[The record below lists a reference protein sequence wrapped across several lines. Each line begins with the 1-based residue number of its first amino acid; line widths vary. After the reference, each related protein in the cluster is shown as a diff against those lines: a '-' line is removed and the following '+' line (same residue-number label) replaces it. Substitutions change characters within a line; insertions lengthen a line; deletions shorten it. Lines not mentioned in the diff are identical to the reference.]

1 MTETAEQGQLVIEND
16 RLKNTLTILNQKMNV
31 QSDEKSQLKE
41 RIGQL
46 EEDLEAK
53 DTLLESKDT
62 KIKSLTSSLDNSENS
77 RTQFQQDLEEL
88 NEKFIGLEEEL
99 FESKNIQLDLL
110 E

>member
-16 RLKNTLTILNQKMNV
+16 RLKNTLTILNQKMKV
-31 QSDEKSQLKE
+31 QSDENSQLKE

-53 DTLLESKDT
+53 DILLESKDT
-62 KIKSLTSSLDNSENS
+62 KIKSLTSSLDNSEDS